1 MEKNMFQTTNQLI
14 YLAKNKGIMDSFS
27 ERFGV
32 QAGQWDLKLMKFRW
46 WTVIFQEISWLYH
59 VIRWFWLYIVTSM
72 VIPMVVPMALPIRSY
87 SVDDE
92 LTKMEV

>member
-1 MEKNMFQTTNQLI
+1 MFQTTNQLI

-27 ERFGV
+27 ESFGV
-32 QAGQWDLKLMKFRW
+32 QAGKWDLKLMKLRW

-72 VIPMVVPMALPIRSY
+72 VIPMVVSMALPIRSY
-87 SVDDE
+87 SVDNE
-92 LTKMEV
+92 LTKTEV